1 MIGGIN
7 LFQVGDVVKGL
18 DNNGYGITNSN
29 MKKALVI
36 SAGAGTSSM
45 EIIVCEHTNRIIPY
59 KGQIFAVQNDEKRF
73 KFVSHI
79 DLDNLFYDKYSIG
92 CMSLKNQHRT
102 YNKPILK
109 SNSRVKGVCSK
120 ELIGCIVVNNLFG
133 NLENDEYPI
142 MTNGFCYY
150 KK

>member
-18 DNNGYGITNSN
+18 ENNGYGITNSN
-29 MKKALVI
+29 MEKALVI
-36 SAGAGTSSM
+36 SAGTGTRSM
-45 EIIVCEHTNRIIPY
+45 EIIVCEHTNRTIPY

-79 DLDNLFYDKYSIG
+79 DLDNLFYDKYALG
-92 CMSLKNQHRT
+92 CMNLKNQYRT

-120 ELIGCIVVNNLFG
+120 ELIGCIVSNNLFG

>member
-18 DNNGYGITNSN
+18 ENNEYGITNSN

-45 EIIVCEHTNRIIPY
+45 EIIVCEHANRDVPY
-59 KGQIFAVQNDEKRF
+59 KGQIFTVQNDEKRF

-79 DLDNLFYDKYSIG
+79 DLDNLFYDKYAID
-92 CMSLKNQHRT
+92 CMSLKNQYRK
-102 YNKPILK
+102 YNKSMLK

-120 ELIGCIVVNNLFG
+120 ELILCIVSNNLFG

-142 MTNGFCYY
+142 ITNGFCYY